1 MSKPRKE
8 KPDRSGIITGLA
20 RLTGRADPSTHG
32 RDHLGYPVPPSRQGR
47 RGLTSHHDPAVITQ
61 LKELALDFDSARDE
75 LREATIVRTKSGIEF
90 AFEADF
96 HNPSGP
102 PVLGAISLAWEP

>member
-20 RLTGRADPSTHG
+20 RLTGRAGPSTHG
-32 RDHLGYPVPPSRQGR
+32 RDHLGYPVPPSRRGR

-61 LKELALDFDSARDE
+61 LKELALEQGTTQQKLIAEGLNLVFTKYGRP
-75 LREATIVRTKSGIEF
+75 TI
-90 AFEADF
+90 A
-96 HNPSGP
+96 
-102 PVLGAISLAWEP
+102 